1 MRACVVRDSGLVT
14 KWLLYDEIFSNDY
27 FLVTDFFMEFF
38 FMTKFLMTSLLIMI
52 ERISKCLEVV

>member
-1 MRACVVRDSGLVT
+1 MGVYKRVCVRACVRAGVRACVRRACVVRDSGLVT

-38 FMTKFLMTSLLIMI
+38 HD
-52 ERISKCLEVV
+52 